1 MNTLHKFAVLT
12 LSAVL
17 TVCLLAGCGASA
29 SSTASSA
36 ASSVASSVT
45 ASEAASSAASK
56 AQATVE
62 FTVTAADGSVS
73 SVLLNV
79 TDGEKLST
87 ALAEAGIISQEEAEA
102 GFVTT
107 VNGETADYDK
117 DQAWWCLTD
126 AAGEMTTVGVADI
139 ELHDGDSYALPT
151 PRGKKPVALH
161 TRVLRLVLSG
171 LMGALLVVSKQAM
184 SGLPN
189 LEPVSLLIILFALE
203 LPRETPGA
211 ITVFILLQGVLYGF
225 GLWWVMY
232 LYVWYLLALLAWLLR
247 RMDNAFFWAVF
258 SGLYGLCFGGLCAAV
273 YLFAKTPAFALSW
286 WLSGLS
292 YDALHGVGNF
302 VLMLLLYRPLCR
314 ALQMAKKQLRV

>member
-1 MNTLHKFAVLT
+1 MNYLHKFAVLT

-17 TVCLLAGCGASA
+17 SVCLLAGCGASA

-36 ASSVASSVT
+36 ASSVASSVAT
-45 ASEAASSAASK
+45 SEAASVASA

-87 ALAEAGIISQEEAEA
+87 ALAEAGIISQEEADA

-139 ELHDGDSYALPT
+139 ELHDGDSYAFT
-151 PRGKKPVALH
+151 YTKG
-161 TRVLRLVLSG
+161 
-171 LMGALLVVSKQAM
+171 
-184 SGLPN
+184 
-189 LEPVSLLIILFALE
+189 
-203 LPRETPGA
+203 
-211 ITVFILLQGVLYGF
+211 
-225 GLWWVMY
+225 
-232 LYVWYLLALLAWLLR
+232 
-247 RMDNAFFWAVF
+247 
-258 SGLYGLCFGGLCAAV
+258 
-273 YLFAKTPAFALSW
+273 
-286 WLSGLS
+286 
-292 YDALHGVGNF
+292 
-302 VLMLLLYRPLCR
+302 
-314 ALQMAKKQLRV
+314 

>member
-1 MNTLHKFAVLT
+1 MNTLHKFAALT

-17 TVCLLAGCGASA
+17 SVCLLAGCGASA

-36 ASSVASSVT
+36 ASSVASSVA
-45 ASEAASSAASK
+45 ASEAASVAST

-87 ALAEAGIISQEEAEA
+87 ALAEAGIISQEEADA

-139 ELHDGDSYALPT
+139 ELHDGDSY
-151 PRGKKPVALH
+151 
-161 TRVLRLVLSG
+161 
-171 LMGALLVVSKQAM
+171 
-184 SGLPN
+184 
-189 LEPVSLLIILFALE
+189 
-203 LPRETPGA
+203 
-211 ITVFILLQGVLYGF
+211 VFTYTKG
-225 GLWWVMY
+225 
-232 LYVWYLLALLAWLLR
+232 
-247 RMDNAFFWAVF
+247 
-258 SGLYGLCFGGLCAAV
+258 
-273 YLFAKTPAFALSW
+273 
-286 WLSGLS
+286 
-292 YDALHGVGNF
+292 
-302 VLMLLLYRPLCR
+302 
-314 ALQMAKKQLRV
+314 

>member
-1 MNTLHKFAVLT
+1 MNTLHKFAALT

-17 TVCLLAGCGASA
+17 SVCLLAGCGASA

-36 ASSVASSVT
+36 ASDAASSVASSVA

-87 ALAEAGIISQEEAEA
+87 ALAEA

-139 ELHDGDSYALPT
+139 ELHDGDSYAFT
-151 PRGKKPVALH
+151 YTKG
-161 TRVLRLVLSG
+161 
-171 LMGALLVVSKQAM
+171 
-184 SGLPN
+184 
-189 LEPVSLLIILFALE
+189 
-203 LPRETPGA
+203 
-211 ITVFILLQGVLYGF
+211 
-225 GLWWVMY
+225 
-232 LYVWYLLALLAWLLR
+232 
-247 RMDNAFFWAVF
+247 
-258 SGLYGLCFGGLCAAV
+258 
-273 YLFAKTPAFALSW
+273 
-286 WLSGLS
+286 
-292 YDALHGVGNF
+292 
-302 VLMLLLYRPLCR
+302 
-314 ALQMAKKQLRV
+314 

>member
-36 ASSVASSVT
+36 ASSVASSVA
-45 ASEAASSAASK
+45 ASEAASVASA

-87 ALAEAGIISQEEAEA
+87 ALAEAGIISQEEADA

-139 ELHDGDSYALPT
+139 ELHDGDSYAFT
-151 PRGKKPVALH
+151 YTKG
-161 TRVLRLVLSG
+161 
-171 LMGALLVVSKQAM
+171 
-184 SGLPN
+184 
-189 LEPVSLLIILFALE
+189 
-203 LPRETPGA
+203 
-211 ITVFILLQGVLYGF
+211 
-225 GLWWVMY
+225 
-232 LYVWYLLALLAWLLR
+232 
-247 RMDNAFFWAVF
+247 
-258 SGLYGLCFGGLCAAV
+258 
-273 YLFAKTPAFALSW
+273 
-286 WLSGLS
+286 
-292 YDALHGVGNF
+292 
-302 VLMLLLYRPLCR
+302 
-314 ALQMAKKQLRV
+314 